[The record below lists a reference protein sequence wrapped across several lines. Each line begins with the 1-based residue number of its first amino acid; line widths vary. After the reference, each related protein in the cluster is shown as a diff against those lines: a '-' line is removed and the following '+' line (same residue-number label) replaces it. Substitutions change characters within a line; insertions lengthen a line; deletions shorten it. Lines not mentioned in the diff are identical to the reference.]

1 MLLLVEDLALL
12 CLLSADA
19 LYFKNE
25 DDNVHILVFVFGLAT
40 SITST
45 LSPTTFSNIYLL
57 RLAQLVQPFRIWAL
71 LFLLVLRFVAT

>member
-1 MLLLVEDLALL
+1 MQCGSRHPLENWILMLLLVEDLALL

-45 LSPTTFSNIYLL
+45 LSPTTFSTIYLL
-57 RLAQLVQPFRIWAL
+57 RLAKLVQSTTL
-71 LFLLVLRFVAT
+71 